1 MTKYSAGFG
10 KLSGM
15 RDLTATLYPGSGI
28 LYNFGTECG
37 NGKADDIR
45 DSDDRFWM
53 RDPPALV
60 IDPISFVGYSKEVL
74 L

>member
-10 KLSGM
+10 KLNGK
-15 RDLTATLYPGSGI
+15 RDLTATLYPVSGI
-28 LYNFGTECG
+28 LHNFGTGCG

-45 DSDDRFWM
+45 DSDDRGSECGI
-53 RDPPALV
+53 PALGL
-60 IDPISFVGYSKEVL
+60 DPISFVGYSKEVL

>member
-10 KLSGM
+10 KFNGM

-28 LYNFGTECG
+28 LHNFGTGCG

-45 DSDDRFWM
+45 DSDDRGSGCGI
-53 RDPPALV
+53 PALV
-60 IDPISFVGYSKEVL
+60 LDPISFVGYSKEVL